1 MHDAGNSF
9 DENFVRNNLYGM
21 RGLNFAVVDDA
32 ITVPA
37 AMALRSQ
44 SVSPGTCQLRLKHGS
59 IDI

>member
-44 SVSPGTCQLRLKHGS
+44 SVSPGTCQLRCLQ
-59 IDI
+59 